1 MKKILKKIGRVFI
14 ILCQKDEKSIRQS
27 ILLVDGSII
36 LTNNFALIIKNVQGK
51 FKNAN
56 SVVLTSN
63 DKKEFLK
70 DNFPDVEIIV
80 PGERIESKRSQLA
93 IQLLLLLRKNFKF
106 IILSSLDIS
115 PVLISLIFSRCP
127 ILLHNRWLEWYIL
140 RQRTLS
146 DISHGAKSADRNR
159 RRINK
164 GTKDVIRSFGRI
176 FVILREVKEENI
188 KSRIL
193 IQDNGYT
200 EIGYILTAVRKVG
213 EIFINP
219 DITLLT
225 IAERK
230 QNFINSFPQ
239 MKLVAVGENN
249 NRNSLAGQM
258 YRMRKDKFNYV
269 VLTTL
274 DIAPILISFLFFRAE
289 VLLYNRWQQWWSL
302 RFRNILGYFKEIL
315 TFLVTIPV
323 FIYLLITASLILLR
337 TGFRLGLINLKS
349 IFGRRD
355 ENRY

>member
-1 MKKILKKIGRVFI
+1 MKRFFKKAGKFFFDLK
-14 ILCQKDEKSIRQS
+14 QKNEKDIRQS
-27 ILLVDGSII
+27 ILLVDGSFI
-36 LTNNFALIIKNVQGK
+36 LPNNFALIIKDVREK

-56 SVVLTSN
+56 LTVLTLK
-63 DKKEFLK
+63 DKEGFIR

-80 PGERIESKRSQLA
+80 PENRIKPKRCRLP

-106 IILSSLDIS
+106 IVLSSLDIS

-146 DISHGAKSADRNR
+146 DVSHGAKSADRNR
-159 RRINK
+159 RIINK
-164 GTKDVIRSFGRI
+164 GIKDVIRSFGRI
-176 FVILREVKEENI
+176 LVILCEVKEENI

-200 EIGYILTAVRKVG
+200 EIGYILTAVQKIG

-230 QNFINSFPQ
+230 QHFINSFPQ

-289 VLLYNRWQQWWSL
+289 VLLYNRWHQWWSL

-323 FIYLLITASLILLR
+323 FIYLLITAILILLR

-349 IFGRRD
+349 SIKS
-355 ENRY
+355 EK